1 MLAASDAASTACD
14 SCTTCDSRAAGDKF
28 REVRCTYTAIALQN
42 TRISLTRTLPRS
54 ISMAILVLR
63 RANRNRPRPDILQT
77 TLVLFHMGINVLTVI
92 MADKTIYNAIVLGK
106 CYIFI
111 AADDN
116 AESGVDNV
124 AK

>member
-1 MLAASDAASTACD
+1 MILALLVILELLVTNSEKCD
-14 SCTTCDSRAAGDKF
+14 
-28 REVRCTYTAIALQN
+28 TYTAIALQD

-77 TLVLFHMGINVLTVI
+77 TLILFHMGINVLTVI
-92 MADKTIYNAIVLGK
+92 LADGK
-106 CYIFI
+106 MLLI

>member
-1 MLAASDAASTACD
+1 MTNSEKCD
-14 SCTTCDSRAAGDKF
+14 VRCAMYD
-28 REVRCTYTAIALQN
+28 VRCTYTAIALQD

-77 TLVLFHMGINVLTVI
+77 TLVLLQMGINVLTVI
-92 MADKTIYNAIVLGK
+92 MADGTIYNAIVLGK